1 MTSYAILGLT
11 YYLFWDWKCLFKQM
25 NSHRNSFCVV
35 IWSSERLLKEKTRNV
50 VSSVKHGQVPQKFK
64 TLLLLCLKLLPLKVM
79 TKLRKKARGRYRSC
93 KMIFFLLVLPSP
105 FIYFVS
111 PPLNYWRFL
120 KKRVCDLTEINFRIF
135 WQCIRCLPGSH
146 LSACMDIIFRM
157 KLGSTQN
164 WICYHPDV
172 GYANLTEI

>member
-1 MTSYAILGLT
+1 MTSYVILGLT

-25 NSHRNSFCVV
+25 NSQRNSLCVV

-50 VSSVKHGQVPQKFK
+50 VSSVKLGQVPQKFK
-64 TLLLLCLKLLPLKVM
+64 TLLLLCMKLLPLKVM
-79 TKLRKKARGRYRSC
+79 TKLRKKQEGDTALVRW
-93 KMIFFLLVLPSP
+93 FFSYYFYLPLSSIL
-105 FIYFVS
+105 FH

-164 WICYHPDV
+164 WICYHQ
-172 GYANLTEI
+172 LKFK